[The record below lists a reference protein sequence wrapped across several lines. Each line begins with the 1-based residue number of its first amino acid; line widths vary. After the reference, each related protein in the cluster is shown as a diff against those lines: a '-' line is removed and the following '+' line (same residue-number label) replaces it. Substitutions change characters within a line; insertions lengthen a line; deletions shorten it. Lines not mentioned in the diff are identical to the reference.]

1 MSLNRLQALFEPSRP
16 NPIRGNYNVEHTC
29 EYMGRVFKSSYDED
43 YVQSWIDTRN
53 FELLRNKGTLGGR
66 VFLDN
71 VGVV

>member
-1 MSLNRLQALFEPSRP
+1 
-16 NPIRGNYNVEHTC
+16 
-29 EYMGRVFKSSYDED
+29 MGRVFKSSYDED

-53 FELLRNKGTLGGR
+53 FELLRNRGTLGGR